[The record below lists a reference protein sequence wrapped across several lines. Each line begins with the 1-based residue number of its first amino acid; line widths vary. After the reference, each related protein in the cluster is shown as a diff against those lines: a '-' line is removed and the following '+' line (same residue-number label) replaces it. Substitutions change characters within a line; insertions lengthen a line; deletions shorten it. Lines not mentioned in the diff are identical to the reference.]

1 MRHLL
6 AGLVAGFLTALSPL
20 LLGPAAADNP
30 LARLRGTVEARTN
43 DTLVLRPYTG
53 GTVTT
58 VLNPKTRIMI
68 ADRGNVRDIKPESYI
83 SVLSAPGDDADGVVI
98 YSPSERGFEAGRQPW
113 DTKPGATLTA
123 GWIIARDGRDPVR
136 VRLGHAGGEA
146 QFALPAATAATR
158 IAPGEKALLVR
169 GAHVVVFT
177 RTDASGVVNADTIV
191 VGRQGVRPAL

>member
-6 AGLVAGFLTALSPL
+6 AGLVAGL
-20 LLGPAAADNP
+20 LAAFSSLLAGPAAADNP
-30 LARLRGTVEARTN
+30 LTRLRGTVETRTN
-43 DTLVLRPYTG
+43 DTLVVRPYAG
-53 GTVTT
+53 GTVTVT
-58 VLNPKTRIMI
+58 MNPKTRMLI

-83 SVLSAPGDDADGVVI
+83 SVLSAPGEDAVGVVI

-136 VRLGHAGGEA
+136 VRLHYPGAEA
-146 QFALPAATAATR
+146 QAALPAAVPTTR
-158 IAPGEKALLVR
+158 IAPGEKTLLVP
-169 GAHVVVFT
+169 GAHVLVFA
-177 RTDASGVVNADTIV
+177 RTEAGGLVNADTIV